1 MFAPLVSYKF
11 MSVIAKGMTGNMYL
25 LINYIQMIL
34 QKVQHFSW
42 LFEYALYWCYK
53 KYNKMLPI
61 LLMIKFS
68 GHCQI
73 VRSFLKP

>member
-1 MFAPLVSYKF
+1 MSYKF

-25 LINYIQMIL
+25 LINYIKMIL

-53 KYNKMLPI
+53 IYLNT
-61 LLMIKFS
+61 IKCYLYYS
-68 GHCQI
+68 
-73 VRSFLKP
+73 